1 MPRPCKQRRI
11 CALPGCCRFGP
22 QEPDHTPET
31 LTMTLDEYEALR
43 LIDLESLSQEEC
55 ADRMG
60 VARTTAQAIY
70 NSARRKLADCLVNQK
85 ELHIEGGHY
94 RLCGGGLPG
103 CAARRC
109 PRVLAPITERN
120 HTMKIAVTYENGEI
134 FQHFGHTEQL
144 KIYTVE
150 NGQVPGSDLV
160 NTLGSG
166 HGALA
171 GFLQN
176 LGVDTLICGGIGGG
190 ARQALA
196 QAGIQIYGGVQGRAD
211 LAVTD
216 LLAGRLLFN
225 PEELCSHHGEGHG
238 EGHHCGGHSC
248 ADHSC
253 HN

>member
-103 CAARRC
+103 AA
-109 PRVLAPITERN
+109 PAFLHPSQKGIT
-120 HTMKIAVTYENGEI
+120 
-134 FQHFGHTEQL
+134 
-144 KIYTVE
+144 
-150 NGQVPGSDLV
+150 P
-160 NTLGSG
+160 
-166 HGALA
+166 
-171 GFLQN
+171 
-176 LGVDTLICGGIGGG
+176 
-190 ARQALA
+190 
-196 QAGIQIYGGVQGRAD
+196 
-211 LAVTD
+211 
-216 LLAGRLLFN
+216 
-225 PEELCSHHGEGHG
+225 
-238 EGHHCGGHSC
+238 
-248 ADHSC
+248 
-253 HN
+253 

>member
-120 HTMKIAVTYENGEI
+120 HTMKIAVTY
-134 FQHFGHTEQL
+134 
-144 KIYTVE
+144 
-150 NGQVPGSDLV
+150 
-160 NTLGSG
+160 
-166 HGALA
+166 
-171 GFLQN
+171 
-176 LGVDTLICGGIGGG
+176 
-190 ARQALA
+190 
-196 QAGIQIYGGVQGRAD
+196 
-211 LAVTD
+211 
-216 LLAGRLLFN
+216 
-225 PEELCSHHGEGHG
+225 
-238 EGHHCGGHSC
+238 
-248 ADHSC
+248 
-253 HN
+253 